1 MNRTTPNSGRR
12 LAEIAATAMLVLTL
26 AGPATA
32 MEDVYASPSCKLYAG
47 EKTVESLQQREAV
60 LKNEILHSASP
71 AIGDHCE
78 LANIHYRLSRM
89 LPDRQVQYLNSC
101 IGFSQRAIAR
111 DAQAGVAYFFKGLC
125 VGRLGEMRGVWGS
138 LKTIEPFRKNMEAAA
153 QINPAIDRGGP
164 HRALGRF
171 YFKLP
176 RILGGDIQKSI
187 DHLLQAVS
195 YGPVYWENHFF
206 LAESYFE
213 NRQYIKARAE
223 LQQAV
228 DIASRLN
235 DDDPESPTHT
245 VEFQG
250 LMQAIERNIH

>member
-1 MNRTTPNSGRR
+1 MNQMTPNPGHR
-12 LAEIAATAMLVLTL
+12 LAGIAGAAMLVLAL
-26 AGPATA
+26 ASPAPA
-32 MEDVYASPSCKLYAG
+32 MEDLHASPSCKLYAG
-47 EKTVESLQQREAV
+47 EETVESLQQRETV
-60 LKNEILHSASP
+60 LKDALLLSP
-71 AIGDHCE
+71 ADGGDLCE
-78 LANIHYRLSRM
+78 RANIHYRLSRM
-89 LPDRQVQYLNSC
+89 LPDRQGQYLNSC
-101 IGFSQRAIAR
+101 IGLSHQAMVR
-111 DAQAGVAYFFKGLC
+111 DAHAGVAYFFKGLC
-125 VGRLGEMRGVWGS
+125 IGRLGEMRGVWGS

-187 DHLLQAVS
+187 DHLVQAVS
-195 YGPVYWENHFF
+195 YGPAYWENHFF

-213 NRQYIKARAE
+213 NSQYIKARAE
-223 LQQAV
+223 LQQAI

-235 DDDPESPTHT
+235 DDDPESQTRT

-250 LMQAIERNIH
+250 LMQAIERKIH